1 MQLLDVSSS
10 ATAEPLLQPLAAVR
24 SGGSGGG
31 RSGAARTPAESGLT
45 SSLYTG
51 SGGGGGGGGGGGSSA
66 RKPDARSA
74 DAHSGGRDAPSSLP
88 RSATAANPPRL
99 QRSGSV
105 HGTP

>member
-10 ATAEPLLQPLAAVR
+10 ATAEPLLQPLAAIR

-51 SGGGGGGGGGGGSSA
+51 SGGGGGGSGA

>member
-10 ATAEPLLQPLAAVR
+10 ATAEPLLQPLAAIR
-24 SGGSGGG
+24 SGASSGG

-51 SGGGGGGGGGGGSSA
+51 SGGGGGGGGSSA

>member
-10 ATAEPLLQPLAAVR
+10 ATAVPLLQPLAAVR
-24 SGGSGGG
+24 SGGGGGG